1 MLTIGILAGESSGD
15 RLGAG
20 LMQSIAL
27 RHPQVEFIG
36 IGGPQMTAAG
46 LDSLVSMDRLT
57 VNGFID
63 PVKRLPELIGILQL
77 LKRRFLECNLSA
89 FIGVDFNVFNFILE
103 GMLKRRGIATAHYVS
118 PSVYAWRRGR
128 VRSIAKSTDL
138 LLTLYPFEPA
148 FYRHTNVQ
156 ACYVGHPLADEID
169 SQAGNSRAQLDARE
183 KLGIA
188 GVDHCVAILPGSRM
202 SEVKLLTARFL
213 DACEII
219 HDRQP
224 GTVFVVACLREHI
237 EQWLRGETAKHPQL
251 HIVTYHGNARLA
263 LTACDGAI
271 VKSGTSTLEAML
283 LRRPMVVS
291 YRMGAL
297 SYQLA
302 RHLLRSPFIAL
313 PNILA
318 GRLLVPELLQDAAT
332 PQALAD
338 NLFSELDKSVQDP
351 EYLTTFAEL
360 HESLRCGADDQAAD
374 AVLEWLRTRELRE
387 VN

>member
-1 MLTIGILAGESSGD
+1 
-15 RLGAG
+15 
-20 LMQSIAL
+20 
-27 RHPQVEFIG
+27 
-36 IGGPQMTAAG
+36 
-46 LDSLVSMDRLT
+46 
-57 VNGFID
+57 
-63 PVKRLPELIGILQL
+63 
-77 LKRRFLECNLSA
+77 
-89 FIGVDFNVFNFILE
+89 
-103 GMLKRRGIATAHYVS
+103 
-118 PSVYAWRRGR
+118 
-128 VRSIAKSTDL
+128 
-138 LLTLYPFEPA
+138 
-148 FYRHTNVQ
+148 
-156 ACYVGHPLADEID
+156 
-169 SQAGNSRAQLDARE
+169 
-183 KLGIA
+183 
-188 GVDHCVAILPGSRM
+188 
-202 SEVKLLTARFL
+202 
-213 DACEII
+213 
-219 HDRQP
+219 
-224 GTVFVVACLREHI
+224 
-237 EQWLRGETAKHPQL
+237 
-251 HIVTYHGNARLA
+251 
-263 LTACDGAI
+263 
-271 VKSGTSTLEAML
+271 ML